1 MGRAPFSRELSKTN
15 VVGCHQ
21 PIQTLRPMTA
31 ISTRINAAVGVLL
44 RTHETVG
51 RSSLPKRRLPDWR
64 DRATAALAVVIVTA
78 GTVHAEV
85 RVNGDAS
92 ALQVVA
98 TQSNVAEVL
107 SALESAFRLRVNTPM
122 VLDRA
127 VSGTFTGSLAQILS
141 RMLQDC
147 NYFIRW
153 QATEIEVTVIGL
165 KGDRAAVVQRLRPPK
180 SPAMSL
186 SESVRL
192 KGH

>member
-1 MGRAPFSRELSKTN
+1 
-15 VVGCHQ
+15 
-21 PIQTLRPMTA
+21 MTC
-31 ISTRINAAVGVLL
+31 
-44 RTHETVG
+44 ETVG
-51 RSSLPKRRLPDWR
+51 PRSLLKRRFLDWR
-64 DRATAALAVVIVTA
+64 ARAAASLAVVIVTA

-85 RVNGDAS
+85 RVSGDAG

-141 RMLQDC
+141 RMLQDR

-165 KGDRAAVVQRLRPPK
+165 KGDAAAVQRPRPPK

-192 KGH
+192 KSH